1 MLKSLKVAAAAAL
14 FCLSPVQAGDLD
26 PKALQFKNAD
36 QIKFTGNPGGTQQ
49 SVLFG
54 DPTKEGL
61 YGILIKWAP
70 HTGSRPH
77 FHPNDRFIYV
87 ISGTWWV
94 GTGPK
99 YDADNMT
106 AMKAGTFVTHTGKGI
121 HYDGAKDEPAV
132 LEIVGMGPATSTNA
146 EQK

>member
-1 MLKSLKVAAAAAL
+1 MLKSLKIAAAAAL
-14 FCLSPVQAGDLD
+14 FYFLPVQAGDLD
-26 PKALQFKNAD
+26 PKALQFKLPD
-36 QIKFTGNPGGTQQ
+36 QIKFTGNEGGTQQ

-54 DPTKEGL
+54 DPTKEGI

-87 ISGTWWV
+87 ISGTWWK
-94 GTGPK
+94 GSGPK
-99 YDADNMT
+99 YDADAMVP
-106 AMKAGTFVTHTGKGI
+106 MKAGTVVTDLAKGI
-121 HYDGAKDEPAV
+121 HYDGARDEPVV
-132 LEIVGMGPATSTNA
+132 LEIVGIGPATTTNA